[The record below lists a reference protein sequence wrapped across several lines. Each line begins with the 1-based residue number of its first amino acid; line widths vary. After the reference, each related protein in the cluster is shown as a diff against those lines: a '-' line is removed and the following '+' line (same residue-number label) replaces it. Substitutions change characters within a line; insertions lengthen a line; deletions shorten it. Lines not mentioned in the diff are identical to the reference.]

1 MTILVISFVH
11 FKFWPCYVFYL
22 YFKFKIPSEFL
33 VDEDETVERETLNS
47 VRKLFSAG
55 CLDPTPF
62 GTKSFAEI
70 TADCWYHGR

>member
-1 MTILVISFVH
+1 MKDDYFGDFICACQVLTVYF
-11 FKFWPCYVFYL
+11 FYL

-70 TADCWYHGR
+70 TADC